1 MRPDY
6 SDMVIATKKTDEN
19 YRAKPDGWEFYSHFT
34 ILFLSVIGIII
45 GGSVVIGIAREFIG
59 WIIAGAVI
67 GLGFW
72 CCHRYGTNRSI
83 LDRFRYRT
91 TKAQR
96 DRIRRRLSDTKNSGK
111 K

>member
-1 MRPDY
+1 MGLVSVGP
-6 SDMVIATKKTDEN
+6 N
-19 YRAKPDGWEFYSHFT
+19 YGGIRSVGDLSEPDGWWWYAQLSQ
-34 ILFLSVIGIII
+34 LFLAVIGIII

-59 WIIAGAVI
+59 WIIAGTVI

-72 CCHRYGTNRSI
+72 CCHRYGTDRSVF
-83 LDRFRYRT
+83 DRFRYRT

-96 DRIRRRLSDTKNSGK
+96 SRIRRRLSDTKDSGK